1 MAKPSPP
8 RLLDDE
14 AVAVPTVLREAG
26 YRFFFFSN
34 EREEPPHVH
43 VQQAERYAKFWLEP
57 VRLELN
63 VRFRR
68 NELTKVRKIILDNR
82 EVILRAWHE
91 HFGK

>member
-1 MAKPSPP
+1 
-8 RLLDDE
+8 
-14 AVAVPTVLREAG
+14 VPTVLREAG

-43 VQQAERYAKFWLEP
+43 VQQGERYAKFWLEP
-57 VRLELN
+57 VGLELN